1 MQKKIFGTDGI
12 RDVANT
18 GLLSSESVFRLG
30 TVLGSIVRKQPTAF
44 RNPFA
49 KSPSRKVPAQFKNC
63 VLLGKDTRISKDLL
77 SDALKAGIYSAGI
90 NVCDAGIVP
99 TPELAFLAKTT
110 GAPLAIMI
118 SASHNPYHD
127 NGIKLLSP
135 EGLKVPDNAE
145 KLVESIFHNPKFN
158 PLRACGKE
166 TGIAVSTD
174 GLPALYSEFLLNTFR
189 KTVMLKGKT
198 IVMDCA
204 NGAAHKIAPEIF
216 RKFGAKVI
224 AEHCAPNGININ
236 AACGALH
243 PECIG
248 KLVVKNKAF
257 AGFSFDGD
265 GDRVII
271 TDEKGNILDG
281 DYILAISAVFMK
293 QHGQLKGNTLVTTIM
308 HNLGLKKC
316 MDTHDIKL
324 IQTPVGD
331 KFVAEAMFKGNYA
344 IGGEQSGHIIYRK
357 HSSTGDGIITGLFM
371 LAIACQT
378 GQRLSELAKILRK
391 FPQVLVNVKVKQ
403 KTPFE
408 DIETIAFAAEDIK
421 KTLGDKGRLL
431 LRYSGTEPLARIMI
445 EGEDQRIIADC
456 ANKLAE
462 IIKKE
467 IGFSS

>member
-1 MQKKIFGTDGI
+1 MQKKLFGTDGI

-30 TVLGSIVRKQPTAF
+30 TTLGSIVRKQPSAF

-49 KSPSRKVPAQFKNC
+49 KKQSRKTTAQFRNC
-63 VLLGKDTRISKDLL
+63 ILLGKDTRISKDLL
-77 SDALKAGIYSAGI
+77 SDALKAGIYSSGV
-90 NVCDAGIVP
+90 NVCDAGIIP

-135 EGLKVPDNAE
+135 EGLKIPDSAE
-145 KLVESIFHNPKFN
+145 KLVENIFCDPEFN
-158 PLRACGKE
+158 PLRASGKE
-166 TGIAVSTD
+166 TGIAVSAD
-174 GLPALYSEFLLNTFR
+174 NLPALYSEFLLKIF
-189 KTVMLKGKT
+189 KKAVLLKGKT

-204 NGAAHKIAPEIF
+204 NGATHKIAPEIF
-216 RKFGAKVI
+216 RRFGAKVI

-248 KLVVKNKAF
+248 KLVVRNRAF

-271 TDEKGNILDG
+271 TDEKGTILDG
-281 DYILAISAVFMK
+281 DYILAISAIFMK
-293 QHGQLKGNTLVTTIM
+293 RRGQLKGNTLVTTVM

-316 MDTHDIKL
+316 MDTHKIKL
-324 IQTPVGD
+324 VQTPVGD
-331 KFVAEAMFKGNYA
+331 KFVAEEMFKGNYA
-344 IGGEQSGHIIYRK
+344 LGGEQSGHIIYRK
-357 HSSTGDGIITGLFM
+357 HSSTGDGIITALSM

-378 GQRLSELAKILRK
+378 GQKLSELAKILRK
-391 FPQVLVNVKVKQ
+391 FPQVLINVKVKQ
-403 KTPFE
+403 KTPFN
-408 DIETIAFAAEDIK
+408 DIKTISIAAEEIK
-421 KTLGDKGRLL
+421 NTLGDRGRLL

-445 EGEDQRIIADC
+445 EGEDQKLITGYANTLAGIIE
-456 ANKLAE
+456 NEL
-462 IIKKE
+462 
-467 IGFSS
+467 GR